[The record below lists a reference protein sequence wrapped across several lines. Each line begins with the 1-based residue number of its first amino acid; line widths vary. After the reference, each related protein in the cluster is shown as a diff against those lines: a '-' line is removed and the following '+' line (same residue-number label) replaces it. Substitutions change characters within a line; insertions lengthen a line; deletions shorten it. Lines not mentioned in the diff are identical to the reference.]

1 LAAASTGEKEGEIPA
16 PPADESADIDYDA
29 LYPLVFTKPTSY
41 IRFSQTVEES
51 TGCQYDMTTEDD
63 VFLKEYNK
71 KKSGAKCSEDVFEK
85 IMAVFEE
92 TATIHTPYASV
103 DNTVVPFE
111 TMKTVLAQQLDDKLQ
126 SFAKDFYDHWIA
138 RQQLQPTLKYETH
151 QDNDDGDPYVCFR
164 YREVRQTRKTRA
176 RDNVSA
182 DRLKKLRREMEEAKS
197 LVMASHQRELM
208 KRDLIKCDRQIFKQ
222 RSTLKDTKVKLGIKA
237 NDDDL
242 INQKVG
248 QLSSISCSSL
258 TINSLRRNLDPLIS
272 QYNDHQ
278 YKDGCQVEL
287 MAVLSMLILFI
298 YPTSKRRRRMTSG
311 VRLTRR
317 LLCIANGMM
326 NMLT

>member
-1 LAAASTGEKEGEIPA
+1 M
-16 PPADESADIDYDA
+16 
-29 LYPLVFTKPTSY
+29 
-41 IRFSQTVEES
+41 EES

-71 KKSGAKCSEDVFEK
+71 RKSGAKCSEDVFEK

-111 TMKTVLAQQLDDKLQ
+111 TMKTALAQQLDDKLQ
-126 SFAKDFYDHWIA
+126 SFVKDFYDHWVA

-182 DRLKKLRREMEEAKS
+182 DRLKKLRREMEEAKT
-197 LVMASHQRELM
+197 LVMATHQRELM
-208 KRDLIKCDRQIFKQ
+208 KRDLIKCDKQVFKQ
-222 RSTLKDTKVKLGIKA
+222 RSILKDTKVKLGIKT

-248 QLSSISCSSL
+248 RMLPSFQSLL
-258 TINSLRRNLDPLIS
+258 TIVSPRRNLDPLSS

-278 YKDGCQVEL
+278 YKGDYQVEL
-287 MAVLSMLILFI
+287 MDVLLMLILFI
-298 YPTSKRRRRMTSG
+298 FATFKRRKRMTSG
-311 VRLTRR
+311 GRSTRR
-317 LLCIANGMM
+317 LSCIANGMM
-326 NMLT
+326 TMLT

>member
-1 LAAASTGEKEGEIPA
+1 
-16 PPADESADIDYDA
+16 
-29 LYPLVFTKPTSY
+29 
-41 IRFSQTVEES
+41 
-51 TGCQYDMTTEDD
+51 MTTEDD

-71 KKSGAKCSEDVFEK
+71 KKTGAKCSEDVFEK

-92 TATIHTPYASV
+92 TATIHTPYAAV

-111 TMKTVLAQQLDDKLQ
+111 TMKTALAQQLDDKLQ
-126 SFAKDFYDHWIA
+126 NFAKDLYDHWVG

-197 LVMASHQRELM
+197 LVMATHQRELM

-222 RSTLKDTKVKLGIKA
+222 RSTLKDTKVKLGIKS

-248 QLSSISCSSL
+248 QSLSSSHSSL
-258 TINSLRRNLDPLIS
+258 TINSLRRNLDHLSS

-278 YKDGCQVEL
+278 YKGGYQVEL
-287 MAVLSMLILFI
+287 MVVRLMLTLFI
-298 YPTSKRRRRMTSG
+298 FPIFKRRRRMIFVAKSM
-311 VRLTRR
+311 RKLS
-317 LLCIANGMM
+317 CIASGTMI
-326 NMLT
+326 MLT